1 MPAPRAGGTP
11 GLRNGG
17 AAAGGRSRPR
27 SASPSRPQALA
38 GVAPG
43 ASQVDNSSGFLGRR
57 PHRRHPGVLQ
67 LPCVRVPPVL
77 AAAARALLLESSLPG
92 VEAQVPALR
101 NYLWSR
107 RVPVEPEEL
116 QRRARRLEERLLEDA
131 GWASREL

>member
-1 MPAPRAGGTP
+1 M
-11 GLRNGG
+11 
-17 AAAGGRSRPR
+17 
-27 SASPSRPQALA
+27 
-38 GVAPG
+38 
-43 ASQVDNSSGFLGRR
+43 DNSSGFLGRR

-131 GWASREL
+131 GGACRRVGRTEGPRPAERGPPLPLPLPGAPGRDGLRLCSGNAAP